1 MGLYFWVKDLL
12 SRPAL
17 GWVSRLGLGPLAA
30 AAWAYGRVQAARRW
44 AYRRGLVPSWRAGA
58 PVISVGNI
66 LVGGTGKTPCVEAVC
81 RMLQDAGRRPAVI
94 SRGYGGRFDGPWAA
108 VSDGDRVLMSPADA
122 GDEPVLLADRLPGVP
137 VLVGR
142 DRRRPAREAVDRYG
156 ADVLVLDDGFQ
167 HLRLRRD
174 LDVVTVDVRNPL
186 GNGHCLPRGLLREG
200 PSALADADVVLLTR
214 TRGVAPDRIASVRRD
229 LARYAPEAPILCT
242 GHVPVGLVDLATG
255 EQRPLDELVGRKV
268 LAFAGIGYPGPF
280 FREVEALGAR
290 VLEAVPFPD
299 HHPYTRADLDQL
311 ERWSGLMNA
320 QILVTTEKD
329 AVRLRPLLPLR
340 LPVLALRIAFQ
351 VDGDPT
357 PLRDR
362 VLGALARPG
371 ASGA

>member
-30 AAWAYGRVQAARRW
+30 AAWVYGRVQAVRRW
-44 AYRRGLVPSWRAGA
+44 AYRRRLLPSWRAGA

-81 RMLQDAGRRPAVI
+81 RMLLDAGRRPAVI

-108 VSDGDRVLMSPADA
+108 VSDGDRVLMDPVDA
-122 GDEPVLLADRLPGVP
+122 GDEPVLLAARLPGVP

-142 DRRRPAREAVDRYG
+142 DRRKPARAAVDRYG

-174 LDVVTVDVRNPL
+174 LDIVTVDVRNPL

-200 PSALADADVVLLTR
+200 PAALADADVVLLTR
-214 TRGVAPDRIASVRRD
+214 TRGVDPARIAAVRAD
-229 LARYAPEAPILCT
+229 LSRYADGAPILCT
-242 GHVPVGLVDLATG
+242 GHVPVGLVDPASG
-255 EQRPLDELVGRKV
+255 ETRPLRDLSGRKV
-268 LAFAGIGYPGPF
+268 LAFAGIGYPEPF
-280 FREVEALGAR
+280 FRELEALGAR

-299 HHPYTRADLDQL
+299 HHPYTRADLEQL
-311 ERWSGLMNA
+311 DRWAGLMNA
-320 QILVTTEKD
+320 QVLVTTEKD
-329 AVRLRPLLPLR
+329 AVRLAPLLPCR
-340 LPVLALRIAFQ
+340 VPVLALQIAFR
-351 VDGDPT
+351 VDGDPA

-362 VLGALARPG
+362 VLGALARPD